1 MDFKPVFPNK
11 NLFCQQ
17 SNKTYFSNINDKRTY
32 FSELIEQND
41 GKLSKRAVEKEFSV
55 LTEEE
60 VNEIERNYELRMKE
74 F

>member
-1 MDFKPVFPNK
+1 LIITTKFK

-17 SNKTYFSNINDKRTY
+17 SDKTYFSNINHKRTC

-41 GKLSKRAVEKEFSV
+41 GKLSKRTTEKEFSV

-74 F
+74 IK